1 MAKKVYVIE
10 CRELVSP
17 GQIDVTVAF
26 VASSLS
32 KAEELI
38 KKNVD
43 FSYADRWWW
52 AVYPVLI
59 DSEDVLDEIHF
70 YDREGNKIDKQPV

>member
-1 MAKKVYVIE
+1 MDSKVYIVE

-17 GQIDVTVAF
+17 SLIDITVAF

-38 KKNVD
+38 KNNAD
-43 FSYADRWWW
+43 FSYADHWWW
-52 AVYPVLI
+52 AVYPMLI

-70 YDREGNKIDKQPV
+70 YDREGNKLDKQPV